1 MHHGFYNT
9 VSTIGSMLT
18 LNRYKLPFIQ
28 GGHKPGKHG
37 KPGKLREFENCQ
49 NLREN
54 SGKSEL
60 FQKKPG
66 KLRENEKHV
75 T

>member
-1 MHHGFYNT
+1 MKQNLKDHQQSKLKKYHDYTYKT
-9 VSTIGSMLT
+9 VL
-18 LNRYKLPFIQ
+18 LQ

-54 SGKSEL
+54 SGKFEL
-60 FQKKPG
+60 
-66 KLRENEKHV
+66 L
-75 T
+75 